1 MAQAHHRPELF
12 RSRGLSDSGK
22 VSFIELF
29 FDLIFVFAVTQL
41 SHSLLENFTWMGA
54 LHTAMLTMAVW
65 WAWNYTTWVINWL
78 SPDALPVRIML
89 FALMLVGL
97 IMSTSIPEAFEHAG
111 LYFGISYAAFQIG
124 RTAFTVWALGHGA
137 PVNQINLVRILCWL
151 ILSGVFWVA
160 GGTQEDEIRLALWG
174 VALLIDYV
182 APSLGFW
189 VPRIGRSTAADWAVE
204 GAHMAERAGLFIII
218 ALGESIIVMGA
229 TFAGLERNAE
239 TVLAFLVSFLGTV
252 SMWWIYF
259 ETTSRIGHHYIVNAS
274 VPGQLARAAYTY
286 THLLLAGGI
295 VLSAVADEFLL
306 AHPTGHLESGVALVI
321 LGSPALY
328 LLSNAIFIWIVSRMF
343 AVPHA
348 TGLAALAVL
357 ALFSHSLTPLA
368 LSASAVIVLIAVAVW
383 GSRFSNRLCT
393 LVPKHHHA

>member
-89 FALMLVGL
+89 FSLMLIGL
-97 IMSTSIPEAFEHAG
+97 IMSTSIPSAFEQAG

-124 RTAFTVWALGHGA
+124 RTAFTVWALGHGG
-137 PVNQINLVRILCWL
+137 PLNRINLVRILCWL
-151 ILSGVFWVA
+151 LLSGVFWIA
-160 GGTQEDEIRLALWG
+160 GGTQEGEVRLALWG

-189 VPRIGRSTAADWAVE
+189 MPRIGRSTAEEWAVE

-218 ALGESIIVMGA
+218 ALGESILVTGA
-229 TFAGLERNAE
+229 TFAGLDRNAD
-239 TVLAFLVSFLGTV
+239 TVLAFLVAFMGSV
-252 SMWWIYF
+252 CMWWIYF
-259 ETTSRIGHHYIVNAS
+259 ETTSRIGHHYIVNAP

-286 THLLLAGGI
+286 THLLLAGSI

-306 AHPTGHLESGVALVI
+306 SHPAGHAEAGVALVI

-328 LLSNAIFIWIVSRMF
+328 LLSNSIFIWIVSRMF

-348 TGLAALAVL
+348 TGLAALVVL
-357 ALFSHSLTPLA
+357 ALFSHTLTPLA
-368 LSASAVIVLIAVAVW
+368 LSAAVVIVLLAVAVW
-383 GSRFSNRLCT
+383 GSRFSSQICT
-393 LVPKHHHA
+393 VVHKHHA

>member
-1 MAQAHHRPELF
+1 MARVHHRPEWF

-41 SHSLLENFTWMGA
+41 SHSLLENFTWTGA

-89 FALMLVGL
+89 FSLMLIGL
-97 IMSTSIPEAFEHAG
+97 IMSTSIPEAFGHAG
-111 LYFGISYAAFQIG
+111 LYFGIAYAAFQIG
-124 RTAFTVWALGHGA
+124 RTAFAVWALGHGA
-137 PVNQINLVRILCWL
+137 PVNRINLVRILCWL
-151 ILSGVFWVA
+151 ILSGVFWIA
-160 GGTQEDEIRLALWG
+160 GGTQEDEVRLLLWG
-174 VALLIDYV
+174 VALFIDYL

-189 VPRIGRSTAADWAVE
+189 VPRIGRSTAEDWAVE

-218 ALGESIIVMGA
+218 ALGESILVTGA
-229 TFAGLERNAE
+229 TFGGLERNME
-239 TVLAFLVSFLGTV
+239 TVLAFLVSFAGTV
-252 SMWWIYF
+252 SLWWIYF
-259 ETTSRIGHHYIVNAS
+259 ETTSRIGHHYIVNSS

-286 THLLLAGGI
+286 THLLLAASI
-295 VLSAVADEFLL
+295 VLSAVADELLL
-306 AHPTGHLESGVALVI
+306 AHPAGHMETGAALVI

-328 LLSNAIFIWIVSRMF
+328 LLSNMIFIRIVSRTF

-357 ALFSHSLTPLA
+357 ALFARELTPLA
-368 LSASAVIVLIAVAVW
+368 LSAAAVFVLVAVAVW
-383 GSRFSNRLCT
+383 GSRFSSRLCT
-393 LVPKHHHA
+393 LAPERHH